1 MKSEIENLKKDYGNY
16 LLSKGYKQ
24 NSSVK
29 ITSGVDPSVVLIG
42 STISVLKPKLLNHEV
57 STEGEFL
64 FQRAIRTRGIK
75 RLLIPEEMEWY
86 SYFDASGVLVNYD
99 KLDKLVF
106 DIIDFLNKF
115 LNIDYCDIMI
125 RVSGKDNDL
134 MESLKNLDGRVVV
147 EIDSREEKYYR
158 HKYGLQEFG
167 IYGRNLNI
175 AIRGYKNSEY
185 KDIGNIIIIESPNE
199 KFGVECAIGV
209 NAMLMRKFG
218 LSNSIE
224 ASSIV
229 DVYHPVD
236 DSDYKFLDCL
246 SVVSHLAYENA
257 ILINSRSPQ
266 YIYRKYLRALK
277 YWAEIKKI
285 SNDEL
290 LDMIKMYIQVE
301 YSKNE
306 KQKIDTNV
314 RRLLLQGGFRNGK

>member
-1 MKSEIENLKKDYGNY
+1 MKAKIENLKKDYGNY
-16 LLSKGYKQ
+16 LLSMGYKQ
-24 NSSVK
+24 NPSVK
-29 ITSGVDPSVVLIG
+29 ITSGVDSSVVLIG
-42 STISVLKPKLLNHEV
+42 STISVLKPKLLNHEIRA
-57 STEGEFL
+57 EGEFL

-75 RLLIPEEMEWY
+75 SLFIPEKKEWY
-86 SYFDASGVLVNYD
+86 SYFDASGVLVNYN

-106 DIIDFLNKF
+106 DIIDFLNKIF
-115 LNIDYCDIMI
+115 NIDYSDIMI
-125 RVSGKDNDL
+125 RVSESDNDL
-134 MESLKNLDGRVVV
+134 MNSLKNLDGRVVI
-147 EIDSREEKYYR
+147 EINSREEKYYR
-158 HKYGLQEFG
+158 HKYGLQELG

-175 AIRGYKNSEY
+175 AIRCCEDSEY
-185 KDIGNIIIIESPNE
+185 KDVGNIIVIESSYE
-199 KFGVECAIGV
+199 KYGVECAIGL

-257 ILINSRSPQ
+257 ISINSRSPQ

-290 LDMIKMYIQVE
+290 LDMIKMYIQIE
-301 YSKNE
+301 YNKNE
-306 KQKIDTNV
+306 RQRIDANV
-314 RRLLLQGGFRNGK
+314 SRLLLKGGFKNGK

>member
-1 MKSEIENLKKDYGNY
+1 MKSEIENLKKDYSNY

-24 NSSVK
+24 NPSVK
-29 ITSGVDPSVVLIG
+29 ITSGIDPSVVLVG
-42 STISVLKPKLLNHEV
+42 STISALKPKLLNHEV
-57 STEGEFL
+57 SNEGEFL

-75 RLLIPEEMEWY
+75 RLLIPEKLEWY

-106 DIIDFLNKF
+106 DIIDFLNRF
-115 LNIDYCDIMI
+115 LNVDYSDIMV
-125 RVSGKDNDL
+125 RVSERDNDL
-134 MESLKNLDGRVVV
+134 MKSLKNLDSRVVV

-158 HKYGLQEFG
+158 HKYGLQELG

-175 AIRGYKNSEY
+175 AIRCCKELEY

-199 KFGVECAIGV
+199 KLGVECAIGV
-209 NAMLMRKFG
+209 NAILMRMFG

-224 ASSIV
+224 ASSII

-285 SNDEL
+285 SNEEL
-290 LDMIKMYIQVE
+290 LDMIKMYIQIE
-301 YSKNE
+301 YNKNDN
-306 KQKIDTNV
+306 QKIDTNV
-314 RRLLLQGGFRNGK
+314 KKLLLQGGFKNGK

>member
-1 MKSEIENLKKDYGNY
+1 
-16 LLSKGYKQ
+16 
-24 NSSVK
+24 
-29 ITSGVDPSVVLIG
+29 
-42 STISVLKPKLLNHEV
+42 
-57 STEGEFL
+57 
-64 FQRAIRTRGIK
+64 
-75 RLLIPEEMEWY
+75 
-86 SYFDASGVLVNYD
+86 
-99 KLDKLVF
+99 
-106 DIIDFLNKF
+106 
-115 LNIDYCDIMI
+115 
-125 RVSGKDNDL
+125 
-134 MESLKNLDGRVVV
+134 
-147 EIDSREEKYYR
+147 
-158 HKYGLQEFG
+158 
-167 IYGRNLNI
+167 
-175 AIRGYKNSEY
+175 
-185 KDIGNIIIIESPNE
+185 
-199 KFGVECAIGV
+199 
-209 NAMLMRKFG
+209 MLMRKLG

-257 ILINSRSPQ
+257 SLINSRSPQ

-277 YWAEIKKI
+277 YWAEIKKM

>member
-1 MKSEIENLKKDYGNY
+1 MKSEIENLKKDYSNY

-24 NSSVK
+24 NPSVK
-29 ITSGVDPSVVLIG
+29 ITSGIDPSVVLVG
-42 STISVLKPKLLNHEV
+42 STISALKPKLLNHEV
-57 STEGEFL
+57 SNEGEFL

-75 RLLIPEEMEWY
+75 RLLIPEKLEWY

-106 DIIDFLNKF
+106 DIIDFLNRF
-115 LNIDYCDIMI
+115 LNVDYSDIMV
-125 RVSGKDNDL
+125 RVSERDNDL
-134 MESLKNLDGRVVV
+134 MKSLKNLDSRVVV

-158 HKYGLQEFG
+158 HKYGLQELG

-175 AIRGYKNSEY
+175 AIRCCKELEY

-199 KFGVECAIGV
+199 KLGVECAIGV
-209 NAMLMRKFG
+209 NAILMRMFG

-224 ASSIV
+224 ASSII

-266 YIYRKYLRALK
+266 YIYRKYLSALK

-285 SNDEL
+285 SNEEL
-290 LDMIKMYIQVE
+290 LDMIKMYIQIE
-301 YSKNE
+301 YNKNE
-306 KQKIDTNV
+306 NQKIDTNV
-314 RRLLLQGGFRNGK
+314 KKLLLQGGFKNGK